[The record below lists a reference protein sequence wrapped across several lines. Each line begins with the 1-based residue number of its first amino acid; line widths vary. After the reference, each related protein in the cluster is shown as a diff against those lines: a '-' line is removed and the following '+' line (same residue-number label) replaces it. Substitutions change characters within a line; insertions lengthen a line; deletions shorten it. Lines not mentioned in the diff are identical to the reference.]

1 VTRLALGLL
10 FLCPLIAA
18 DIDVDRLLKGVE
30 ERYNHART
38 LEVGFAETYSVNG
51 RARKTEEGALYLRKP
66 GRMRWEY
73 TKPAGKLFVSDGKD
87 VYFYTPTGNRAEK
100 MALKETEDMRA
111 PLAFLLGKLDF
122 RKDFDHFAVGAGDGG
137 TTITALPKSDK
148 LPYRQVE
155 FTVTPQFEIRKLNV
169 TAQDGSVISYA
180 FTNEKVN
187 PPVNDKQFKFELPPG
202 ATFVN
207 SGVNSG
213 QGGGN

>member
-1 VTRLALGLL
+1 M
-10 FLCPLIAA
+10 
-18 DIDVDRLLKGVE
+18 DRLLKGVE

-38 LEVGFAETYSVNG
+38 LEVGFAESYLVNG
-51 RARKTEEGALYLRKP
+51 KARKTEEGALYLRKP

-100 MALKETEDMRA
+100 MSLKETEDMRA

-122 RKDFDHFAVGAGDGG
+122 RKDFTQFAVNTPDGAG
-137 TTITALPKSDK
+137 TAITAQPKSDK
-148 LPYRQVE
+148 LPYRLVE

-169 TAQDGSVISYA
+169 TAQDGSVLSYT

-187 PPVNDKQFKFELPPG
+187 PPVNDKQFRFVLPPG

-207 SGVNSG
+207 PG

>member
-1 VTRLALGLL
+1 VTRLARGLL

-18 DIDVDRLLKGVE
+18 DTNLDRLLKGVE
-30 ERYNHART
+30 ERYNHAST
-38 LEVGFAETYSVNG
+38 LEIGFAETYSVNG
-51 RARKTEEGALYLRKP
+51 KARKTEEGALYLRKP

-100 MALKETEDMRA
+100 MPLKETEDMRA

-122 RKDFDHFAVGAGDGG
+122 RKDFDHFAVSAGDGGG

-169 TAQDGSVISYA
+169 AAQDGSVLSYG

-187 PPVNDKQFKFELPPG
+187 PPVNDKQFRFVLPPG

-207 SGVNSG
+207 PG